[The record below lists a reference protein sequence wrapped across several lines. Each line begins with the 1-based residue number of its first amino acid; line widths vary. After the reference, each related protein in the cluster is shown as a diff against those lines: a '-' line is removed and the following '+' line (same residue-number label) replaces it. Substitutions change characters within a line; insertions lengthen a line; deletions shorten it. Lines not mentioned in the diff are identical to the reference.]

1 MLEMY
6 SPFLGKS
13 GDELRLLGVRGGFKR
28 VFDFTLRVRLTRGKH
43 FLLSKV
49 R

>member
-13 GDELRLLGVRGGFKR
+13 GDELRFIRVGSGFKR
-28 VFDFTLRVRLTRGKH
+28 VFDFTLGVRL
-43 FLLSKV
+43 LLFTT
-49 R
+49 

>member
-13 GDELRLLGVRGGFKR
+13 GDEIRFLRARGRFKR
-28 VFDFTLRVRLTRGKH
+28 VLDFTLGIRL
-43 FLLSKV
+43 LLLTT
-49 R
+49 

>member
-13 GDELRLLGVRGGFKR
+13 GDKLYLLRIRGGFKR
-28 VFDFTLRVRLTRGKH
+28 VFDFTLRVRLLPLTT
-43 FLLSKV
+43 
-49 R
+49 

>member
-13 GDELRLLGVRGGFKR
+13 GDELCFVRIGSRFKR
-28 VFDFTLRVRLTRGKH
+28 VFDFTLGVG
-43 FLLSKV
+43 LLLFTT
-49 R
+49 